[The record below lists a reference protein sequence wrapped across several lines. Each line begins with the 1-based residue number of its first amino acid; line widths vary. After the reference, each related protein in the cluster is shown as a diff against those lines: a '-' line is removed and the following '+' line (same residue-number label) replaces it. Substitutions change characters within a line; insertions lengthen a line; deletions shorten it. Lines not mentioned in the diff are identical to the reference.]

1 MKPILLLSDIFDF
14 DNMHIIAK
22 YITAL
27 VTATGMISDL
37 GVKSQNLEVLFYND
51 ARAQFVV
58 VFFFLYYMFKNVL
71 HSLIVTIVWFVIKYY
86 NPDDHKLEPN
96 KKPSEN

>member
-1 MKPILLLSDIFDF
+1 MIPTYFLTSLINFD
-14 DNMHIIAK
+14 DMHIISK

-37 GVKSQNLEVLFYND
+37 GVKSQNLEVIFYND
-51 ARAQFVV
+51 FRLQFIV
-58 VFFFLYYMFKNVL
+58 VFFFIYGMFKNVL
-71 HSLIVTIVWFVIKYY
+71 HSLIVSIVWFVIKYY
-86 NPDDHKLEPN
+86 NPNDHRLEPN

>member
-1 MKPILLLSDIFDF
+1 MKPILFLSNIIDF

-27 VTATGMISDL
+27 VTATGMVSDL
-37 GVKSQNLEVLFYND
+37 GVKSQNLEVIFYND
-51 ARAQFVV
+51 FRLQFIV
-58 VFFFLYYMFKNVL
+58 VFFFIYGMFKNVL
-71 HSLIVTIVWFVIKYY
+71 HSLIVSIVWFVIKYY
-86 NPDDHKLEPN
+86 NPDDRRLEPN